1 MKVKR
6 AVGTGLVVLL
16 GVAMAQH
23 VAQSSS
29 PRAASSGAIHAAAG
43 SPVNT
48 LIPRVPFAKMPTDQ
62 LTVPDRATGRLVVKF
77 HDEIRARA
85 ADGRVRSLAR
95 YDIRAFRS
103 IIRRHRLSVRPVLS
117 TPPEELA
124 QIEAR
129 AAAYSGTAQPD
140 VAGMLYVEG
149 DSGVPMAA
157 AAALN
162 NLDYIEFVEY
172 EPEFTPGQPATGACC
187 QTGGICVVVTF
198 DQCTSAGGVYLGD
211 GTTCGGNCAACCL
224 TTDVCVIVSPD
235 VCAAWPAPDGPGVF
249 LPGEPDCAVVDCSE
263 LDEPDCGVAFTGDCF
278 DPNNGSPYCA
288 DEQCCLWVCEI
299 DPFCCDDTG
308 EIIWPGRNG
317 TGVGAW
323 DEWCADHALELCAGD
338 CDGGPAPAGPVNDPA
353 AATPSFTDA
362 QGYQTP
368 AAWSAPPPDN
378 IAYALRYDA
387 NGTPDLIDGFSGE
400 GFDLQGIWDIGQ
412 LLVDVGIAPHNLTR
426 GKSIKVGVIEGQAYV
441 HGGTGRGALGVD
453 GPYRH
458 EDLHGKVVVESDPD
472 QAFLIIPNTESDGN
486 HGTATL
492 GIIGAIDHNA
502 AGNPVQGK
510 SPAESL
516 AEEVGMVGMAPD
528 ADLYFFS
535 STTISG
541 GGVQDAIGRAL
552 AAGFGPGDVLS
563 FSIGGGECTTLANS
577 PSAASMLALSTSA
590 GITCCI
596 SAGNDNCNL
605 DTNAWVGD
613 TGAIVVGSVFPGA
626 GTFFNQY
633 CRLPYSNYCQT
644 CDVNVHVVHT
654 SAWGTAVATLG
665 YGDLFTGNSINV
677 HNRAYTSTFGGTSA
691 AAPQVA
697 SIVACLQGLS
707 KMMWGIPLSP
717 VTMRGLVAGHGFVQ
731 CRFQDTEEIPGDSP
745 LPFRPCPAAPWIMSE
760 GDWNRDETANRV
772 ADVNV
777 AFSNTFRVA
786 EEVVTGEFFSGNP
799 LVDEIEILVGHHV
812 AGNLFS
818 IKARDN
824 AHLVISSELTNP
836 TGPSVSDRG
845 DIITGYI
852 TDVLVRSHTQ
862 FGNVNSLT
870 IAAETFVTGGAG
882 VVLCYIYSWDF
893 EQWMVGGVAFL
904 LGLPDENV
912 FFEIGNASQFIHAG
926 DQLVLFRIQT
936 VSAAFGPTYEAFHD
950 FIGLTA
956 GGNPIV
962 PSDG

>member
-1 MKVKR
+1 MKVKG
-6 AVGTGLVVLL
+6 AIGAGLIALI
-16 GVAMAQH
+16 GVAMVQH

-29 PRAASSGAIHAAAG
+29 PRPAISSTSPAAG
-43 SPVNT
+43 TPVT
-48 LIPRVPFAKMPTDQ
+48 ALIPRVPYAKMPTEQ
-62 LTVPDRATGRLVVKF
+62 LAVPARATGRLVVKF

-85 ADGRVRSLAR
+85 SGGKVRSLAR
-95 YDIRAFRS
+95 YDIRAFRG

-129 AAAYSGTAQPD
+129 AAAYSGKAQAD
-140 VAGMLYVEG
+140 LAGMLYVEG
-149 DSGVPMAA
+149 DNGVPMAA
-157 AAALN
+157 ARALN
-162 NLDYIEFVEY
+162 NLDFIEFVEY
-172 EPEFTPGQPATGACC
+172 EPEFLPVQPATGACC
-187 QTGGICVVVTF
+187 QTGGVCVVVTF

-211 GTTCGGNCAACCL
+211 GTTCGGNCGACCNQDDACL
-224 TTDVCVIVSPD
+224 VVSPD
-235 VCAAWPAPDGPGVF
+235 YCVAIPPPQGPGVF
-249 LPGEPDCAVVDCSE
+249 VGGSCDDVDCSE

-288 DEQCCLWVCEI
+288 DEQCCLWVCQI
-299 DPFCCDDTG
+299 DPFCCDDTL

-317 TGVGAW
+317 TGLGSW

-338 CDGGPAPAGPVNDPA
+338 CDGGPAPPAPVINPA
-353 AATPSFTDA
+353 LATPSLTDA
-362 QGYQTP
+362 QGYQTGAP
-368 AAWSAPPPDN
+368 WSDPPPDN

-387 NGTPDLIDGFSGE
+387 VGFPNLIDGYSGE
-400 GFDLQGIWDIGQ
+400 GYSLQGIWDVGQ

-426 GKSIKVGVIEGQAYV
+426 GKSIKVGVIEGQAFV
-441 HGGTGRGALGVD
+441 HGGDGRGALGVD
-453 GPYRH
+453 GPYKH
-458 EDLHGKVVVESDPD
+458 EDLHGKVIVESDPD
-472 QAFLIIPNTESDGN
+472 QAFLIIPGPGSIATGD

-541 GGVQDAIGRAL
+541 GGTQDAIGRAL

-563 FSIGGGECTTLANS
+563 FSIGGGECETLANS
-577 PSAASMLALSTSA
+577 FSAASMLATASSA
-590 GITCCI
+590 GVTCCI

-605 DTNAWVGD
+605 DTSPWVGD

-626 GTFFNQY
+626 GPVFNQY
-633 CRLPYSNYCQT
+633 CRMPYSNYCQT
-644 CDVNVHVVHT
+644 CDETVHVVHT
-654 SAWGTAVATLG
+654 SAWGDAVATLG
-665 YGDLFTGNSINV
+665 YGDLFVGNAINT
-677 HNRAYTSTFGGTSA
+677 HNRSYTSAFSGTSA

-697 SIVACLQGLS
+697 SLVACLQGLS

-717 VTMRGLVAGHGFVQ
+717 GTMRGLVSGYGAVQ
-731 CRFQDTEEIPGDSP
+731 CGFQDVDEVPGDSP
-745 LPFRPCPAAPWIMSE
+745 LPIRPCPTFPWIWSE

-772 ADVNV
+772 AEDNV
-777 AFSNTFRVA
+777 AFTNAFRVA
-786 EEVVTGEFFSGNP
+786 QEIVTGQFFSGNP
-799 LVDEIEILVGHHV
+799 LVDEIEILVGQHV

-818 IKARDN
+818 IKSSDD

-836 TGPSVSDRG
+836 TGPAVSDRG

-852 TDVLVRSHTQ
+852 TDVLIRSHVQ
-862 FGNVNSLT
+862 FGNVNNLT
-870 IAAETFVTGGAG
+870 ISSETFVTAGAG
-882 VVLCYIYSWDF
+882 VVLCYVYSWEY

-904 LGLPDENV
+904 PGIEPNETAV
-912 FFEIGNASQFIHAG
+912 FPIGNASQFIHDG
-926 DQLVLFRIQT
+926 DRLVLFRIQT
-936 VSAAFGPTYEAFHD
+936 VSGAFGPTYEAFHD